1 VGARNAAHDC
11 GLRVHPGTR
20 LGMIRLVTLRLTY
33 LITSG
38 LLGRMV
44 LLALWVPEI
53 RPPTVTCGFV
63 THPGSA

>member
-1 VGARNAAHDC
+1 
-11 GLRVHPGTR
+11 
-20 LGMIRLVTLRLTY
+20 MIRLVTLRLTY